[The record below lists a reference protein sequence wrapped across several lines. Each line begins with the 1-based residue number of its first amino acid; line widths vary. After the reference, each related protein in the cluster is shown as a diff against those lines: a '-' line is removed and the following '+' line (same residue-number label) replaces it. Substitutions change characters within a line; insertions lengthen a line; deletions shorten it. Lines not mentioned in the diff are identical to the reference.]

1 MERTHGGSLLGSATP
16 RYPREGG
23 ATECRPRRS
32 RGPRTGAHVAH
43 RRGAL
48 VEGVFADVV
57 DVEDTV
63 NISVPP
69 DAEKVCSFTS

>member
-32 RGPRTGAHVAH
+32 RVLVRALTLRT
-43 RRGAL
+43 
-48 VEGVFADVV
+48 
-57 DVEDTV
+57 
-63 NISVPP
+63 
-69 DAEKVCSFTS
+69 DAGLWWRASSLTSLTWKTQ